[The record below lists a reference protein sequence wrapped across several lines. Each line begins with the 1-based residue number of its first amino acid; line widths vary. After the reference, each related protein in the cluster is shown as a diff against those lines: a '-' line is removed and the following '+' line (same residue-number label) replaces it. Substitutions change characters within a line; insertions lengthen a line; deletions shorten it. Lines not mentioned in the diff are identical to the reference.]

1 MAYKATTS
9 VLIGYYGM
17 HRKLAQIW
25 NPKLHNELASLA
37 INFTNVASFREECI
51 MIYTANSKT
60 VVPWKR

>member
-51 MIYTANSKT
+51 MIYTAN
-60 VVPWKR
+60 